1 MKISTWNLQGNAYNG
16 MCSTVAEAK
25 SRMLNE
31 GIDVFCLQETG
42 FFQNEDKEG
51 EVLLSNNSFTLTRDI
66 VIGTKS
72 RGILVNRY
80 SLKYGTFNFR
90 CSMSI
95 LVRAE
100 LDCNCHALIPSY
112 PNTKT
117 REVFGILVQDPID
130 GRQIA
135 VYNIHAPSGNSAF
148 AKAYFQYALT
158 EIDKLVTQ
166 HNISNV
172 VLIGDFN
179 NNPSMTSEEL
189 KNAVTKLR
197 YGIFSPYVGNKMF
210 PTHNSGNCLDYCC
223 ANLEP
228 HGIVVSDNAAF
239 SDHLQVTFVF

>member
-1 MKISTWNLQGNAYNG
+1 M
-16 MCSTVAEAK
+16 
-25 SRMLNE
+25 
-31 GIDVFCLQETG
+31 
-42 FFQNEDKEG
+42 
-51 EVLLSNNSFTLTRDI
+51 
-66 VIGTKS
+66 
-72 RGILVNRY
+72 NRY

-197 YGIFSPYVGNKMF
+197 YTSVRDNKLCLKALSCIYIRDIVAWQPSIYHGWLLRQNPHVKDAMLEKTQLFRIFDNVSSK
-210 PTHNSGNCLDYCC
+210 CLG
-223 ANLEP
+223 L
-228 HGIVVSDNAAF
+228 VVKET
-239 SDHLQVTFVF
+239 VCP